1 MQSVSQSL
9 TDLFSS
15 KNLYFNPF
23 FSEFRKKLSLGES
36 NLKKKWKKEKFG
48 SVFIIGA
55 ILSDLFNSKCFSK
68 EIFEKILKF
77 LFETENLT
85 YENVLQTIEIFF
97 LCDNLS
103 SEEKKILQMFQDFL
117 TCPTEKKKFLSE
129 SPCLWQA
136 EKDAFSVEGE
146 KRKKKKIFYFYRI
159 TYSPSEPNTGHK
171 EKRTKKYYSGYRGT
185 FLSPFQD
192 TAYWSSSKVIQNLR
206 KTSEKDCFTK
216 KILGIFL
223 FEKDALEAE
232 VSYHRFFDVKNHPK
246 FLNQANQTSQ
256 KFCYDN
262 TGRVQ
267 TLEANKK
274 RSKKLKGKI
283 LSHSTREKIKLA
295 QLTRERS
302 EEETKNRS
310 KNMKIVSQMR
320 KECPHCQKQ
329 VPCSAGK
336 RWHFDNCLQNPNF
349 TPERRKELELER
361 EVLQQNAIARNKKN
375 AVKNK

>member
-1 MQSVSQSL
+1 MQSVFQSL
-9 TDLFSS
+9 TDLLSS

-23 FSEFRKKLSLGES
+23 FSEFRKKLSLVES
-36 NLKKKWKKEKFG
+36 NFQKKWKKEKSG

-55 ILSDLFNSKCFSK
+55 ILSDLFNSKRFSK

-85 YENVLQTIEIFF
+85 YENLLQTIEIFF

-103 SEEKKILQMFQDFL
+103 SEEKEILQMFQDFV

-129 SPCLWQA
+129 LPCLWQ
-136 EKDAFSVEGE
+136 GE

-159 TYSPSEPNTGHK
+159 TYSPSEPITGHS

-185 FLSPFQD
+185 FFSPFQD

-232 VSYHRFFDVKNHPK
+232 VSYHHFFDVKNHPK

-267 TLEANKK
+267 TFEANKK
-274 RSKKLKGKI
+274 RSKKLKGRSV
-283 LSHSTREKIKLA
+283 SHSTREKIKLA

-320 KECPHCQKQ
+320 KECPHCHKQ

-336 RWHFDNCLQNPNF
+336 RWHFDNCLQNPNL
-349 TPERRKELELER
+349 TPERRKELEFER
-361 EVLQQNAIARNKKN
+361 EVLRQNAIARNKKN
-375 AVKNK
+375 VVKKGKK